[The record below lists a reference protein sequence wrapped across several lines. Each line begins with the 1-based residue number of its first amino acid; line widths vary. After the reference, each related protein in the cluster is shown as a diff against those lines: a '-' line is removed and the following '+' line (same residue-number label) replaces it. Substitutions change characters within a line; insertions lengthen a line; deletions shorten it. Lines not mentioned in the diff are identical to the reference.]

1 MDYDNDSY
9 LIPKVLLQDDFYSSL
24 SARDILVYAVLKDRQ
39 IEAPEKG
46 WIDTDGSI
54 YLNFKLIEL
63 AKMLSCSRT
72 TMIDIMQRLEEV
84 NLIERER
91 VDVFYGYSL
100 PYKTYINEV

>member
-1 MDYDNDSY
+1 M
-9 LIPKVLLQDDFYSSL
+9 F
-24 SARDILVYAVLKDRQ
+24 
-39 IEAPEKG
+39 
-46 WIDTDGSI
+46 
-54 YLNFKLIEL
+54 
-63 AKMLSCSRT
+63 SCSRT